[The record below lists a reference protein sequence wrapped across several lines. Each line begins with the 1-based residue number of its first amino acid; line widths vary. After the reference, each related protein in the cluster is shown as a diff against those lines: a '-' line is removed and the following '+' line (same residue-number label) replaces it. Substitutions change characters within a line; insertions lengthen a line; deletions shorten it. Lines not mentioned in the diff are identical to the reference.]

1 VPTEWDVPVEPVDWD
16 ITIPTDDS
24 SIARRRRALAPIQ
37 VLTDIERTKMSLDG
51 DFWHRYDL
59 FTIALAVIDQVAL
72 AMGISDGKTW
82 DEVVDYAATQAA
94 RQAPDA
100 DHGEWAAVAERV
112 VVSLVTTDI
121 ETVPY
126 VTYAAAGPQWRA
138 QRFRLLY
145 VHAGGGDAAEY
156 LRASEQ
162 AINIFIDALDLD
174 IEAAQIA
181 TEAQLTAL
189 IARGAIESAVQ
200 IARYARY
207 QSIQYQER
215 IRRIIADTLIDP
227 DIHDWVGEVPAL
239 LDAALLH
246 VRERLAG
253 ESSLL
258 EAVAERRFELEDR
271 AKVEAANTLIEILR
285 ECRHRHDELH
295 THLIGARTRLREAL
309 DDRFVRAPHSAHRSD
324 LGKDLLNPYLAAST
338 GTAAALADRL
348 VAVVGGLSAR
358 WLPSLT
364 VLTDELCAPVRVPEP
379 GEEFEPPEFDDDDLP
394 EWWET
399 YEDTVEAIFEAVDEP
414 VRLSHLVARIDQLA
428 LQVSDDDGRSL
439 DPDLL
444 TAAVVHAAHR
454 AWAARL
460 AGRSA
465 GDRVLVA
472 VDTGDRLS
480 TDLLRTADLLLVP
493 GRVTADIEESVAGRV
508 DVHDNAEAA

>member
-1 VPTEWDVPVEPVDWD
+1 MPTEWDVPPEPVDWD
-16 ITIPTDDS
+16 ITIPTDDT

-37 VLTDIERTKMSLDG
+37 VLTDIERTKTSLDG

-72 AMGISDGKTW
+72 AMGISAGKTW
-82 DEVVDYAATQAA
+82 DEAVDYAKSQAA

-100 DHGEWAAVAERV
+100 DDSQWAGVAERV

-126 VTYAAAGPQWRA
+126 VTYSAAGPQWRA

-145 VHAGGGDAAEY
+145 VHAGGGDATEY

-227 DIHDWVGEVPAL
+227 DTHDWVDEVPAL

-246 VRERLAG
+246 VQDRLAG

-258 EAVAERRFELEDR
+258 EAVAERRFELDDR
-271 AKVEAANTLIEILR
+271 AKVQAANMLIEILR

-295 THLIGARTRLREAL
+295 RHLIGARTRLREAL
-309 DDRFVRAPHSAHRSD
+309 DDRFVRAPRSTHRSD
-324 LGKDLLNPYLAAST
+324 LGRDLLNPYLTAPT
-338 GTAAALADRL
+338 QTAAVLADRL

-358 WLPSLT
+358 WLPSLA
-364 VLTDELCAPVRVPEP
+364 VLTDELCAPARVPEP
-379 GEEFEPPEFDDDDLP
+379 GEQFEPPEFDDDDVP
-394 EWWET
+394 EWWEI
-399 YEDTVEAIFEAVDEP
+399 YEDTVEAILEAIDEP
-414 VRLSHLVARIDQLA
+414 IRLSQLLARADELA
-428 LQVSDDDGRSL
+428 SHVSDDDGKPL
-439 DPDLL
+439 EPDLL
-444 TAAVVHAAHR
+444 TAALVHGAHR

-465 GDRVLVA
+465 GDRMLLA
-472 VDTGDRLS
+472 VDTGDRLT
-480 TDLLRTADLLLVP
+480 TDLLRTADLLLMP
-493 GRVTADIEESVAGRV
+493 GWVTTDIEEAAARPIEVP
-508 DVHDNAEAA
+508 DTAEAA